1 MKMPTLSLENSVSG
15 ARQPLPMPV
24 LTMKSAESTEA
35 AARQRNSLELP
46 KPTATAK
53 NSETESG
60 IVPLSRAIELS
71 NARIRYNRAK
81 SAVDADKHSANNIYS
96 NDDSAREAERARREQ
111 NEKKLA
117 TATEMMKRLGLQDE
131 VDPSLGERVQKT
143 VTGSAKS
150 YAGRM
155 AGAIGAYT
163 DAAGRLSEAAANATN
178 NSGRVR
184 AAEREAVR
192 YRQLAEATEDAERR
206 EEYERKAERAS
217 RKARAVAP
225 VEVNSSQTDAIAQNL
240 YRNAGNL
247 SDSAAQDLERAQ
259 QGLGTPGRL
268 AVAGAGAAL
277 QMGADIG
284 LGALTGLGNMV
295 PMMVRSFGGGAQ
307 EARRKGYSHNQQML
321 MGLSTAATE
330 YFTEKLFGGNPV
342 YDADAGLVNRLVNKV
357 LKNDSVKRWVNT
369 LSDSV
374 LSEGL
379 EEMISNVLEPVAEW
393 AITGNRPEYELDQI
407 IEDGVVGVMVGAVG
421 KGVNLALPSVTAR
434 RNEAGDLSLPTPGSI
449 EAGNDSSAANGGA
462 EAQKNAASNETT
474 ARYDEAQAAEIRKEG
489 RTFKNLI
496 AGMDI
501 SISSFFSKW
510 RSGRRAQDGD
520 KLERLYLGQMTNE
533 TAAKVSNILGYEV
546 QDRNFILTNENAK
559 HIWDEHGDA
568 EAEIRKGNLPL
579 DAWVLESLPDVVISP
594 DSVEAGHMDTRN
606 DRQGVVFKKEL
617 QNGTVVTIQF
627 DNKGRGTMEA
637 RTVYAKE
644 NEDTTS
650 VSYPSA
656 TAENSTIRPKRP
668 EPVSSISDDIIPQ
681 ASKAVKSGLE
691 LLTPGSVREGNTIIG
706 EEKTQGMPSDGRASL
721 AGTVDTVASPVIS
734 NNTIPQAS
742 NVVNRSL
749 DLQTPGNSQTIG
761 NLAETA
767 QETEQE
773 PTEAEPSAEIRD
785 TLPYKAQTYL
795 ERAERAF
802 LRRIG
807 DALSVPRT
815 AQRDSLKD
823 FVGAMSNEY
832 LRTGTVSQDTIN
844 SLFEQAYAQGMVIDS
859 EFYDQYRDVKD
870 LLRTTPVSLDEDYQ
884 ADIPDFNEFRKA
896 AFGTLRI
903 SNDGTPVDIVYEE
916 MREKAPELFPA
927 SITNPAE
934 QMQRMYEVG
943 KSIARV
949 ETDLAGFYGDQAE
962 DFKRWAKHDFENAV
976 NSSLT
981 ELRTVK
987 RYADERKTAKR
998 EITETDVRNAF
1009 ANIRKA
1015 RKAADRAKA
1024 KNLMTEY
1031 DDAQV
1036 GRLLKGEIELA
1047 DLDPDRANVKG
1058 IREVYEASKEYE
1070 AYAQTIKEFN
1080 KQRKAALLNEAD
1092 QFLTTAND
1100 WKDKP
1105 LGLLYSRETMERNIR
1120 DIVPDRDLAK
1130 QIEARY
1136 FTPVHD
1142 SQAESTRFKN
1152 EYRDRVRALNLSR
1165 DVAKGNLV
1173 SEAHAVQLLGE
1184 AEDNIRVLNESPRSG
1199 ELRDG
1204 KTAQEWE
1211 AAIRELWD
1219 QSPNL
1224 DRAKVENAVKE
1235 FRGIYD
1241 ELFERMNEVRV
1252 RNGYEPVAYRQGYFP
1267 HFQPGET
1274 EGVMASFAKAL
1285 GIDTN
1290 VQTLPTTINGLTHTF
1305 RPGIS
1310 WFGAAQERLGF
1321 NTAYDAV
1328 EGFDKYVE
1336 GVSDVIHQTDNIQRL
1351 RALAQQIRYRTG
1363 DEGMRKQMDA
1373 IRADNTLDE
1382 DTKNDKLEQLKES
1395 GRYTLGNFVVELEEY
1410 TNLLANKKSRADRNM
1425 EQAIGRR
1432 AYNIV
1437 KGLESRVAANMV
1449 AVNPGSWLTNFI
1461 PLTQGWA
1468 TLDTKNLLRGMG
1480 QTLKAYKSD
1489 DGIVERSSFLT
1500 NRRGSDP
1507 IVKTWAQEASAKLSS
1522 PMEYIDQFTAD
1533 SLIRARILQN
1543 TEQGMSEDAAIQE
1556 ADAWA
1561 AGIMA
1566 DRSKGSMPTI
1576 FNRTNP
1582 LTKLFT
1588 QFQLEVNNEFS
1599 NLFKDVPEELK
1610 KKGTKA
1616 LAAGLLKFFVG
1627 AWLYNEVYEYI
1638 VGRRAAL
1645 DPIGL
1650 LNDTVGDLTGYELPN
1665 LIEGAQGLANGEGAD
1680 VFRTDRTGTY
1690 QAVAN
1695 LAGSAAEELPF
1706 VGGILGGGRVP
1717 ISNALP
1723 NVENLAKAAFN
1734 DQWSGRK
1741 RASTAAKE
1749 LSAPLTYLAL
1759 PFGGGQMKKIYQGIS
1774 AVMKGGSY
1782 SVDSQGRDILQ
1793 YPVYNDTL
1801 GDIAGNAA
1809 RAVLFGKSS
1818 LPGARE
1824 WVESGFDSFSAKET
1838 AVYQGM
1844 NDVGVSDR
1852 DAIALLRELEGV
1864 QKTDE
1869 ESANTIKR
1877 HIIMNSGLTGN
1888 GKSVAYYGLI
1898 ASEKERALMDE
1909 LADVADMGIAT
1920 QMLSNI
1926 KDSSKSKGKYDAV
1939 YRAQMPELAKRKT
1952 YRAIFGNDDDP
1963 TLKKLSTKGVGI
1975 DDWLSYKVQTADL
1988 TADRDLDGKT
1998 VSGSLK
2004 AKEMAIIDAMQLSD
2018 EAKDALYLATGHTE
2032 STLEDAP
2039 WHESPLSKL
2048 ALPGVSLPS
2057 LTLPSLHLP
2066 RS

>member
-35 AARQRNSLELP
+35 AARQRNSLGLP

-81 SAVDADKHSANNIYS
+81 SAVEADKHSVGDIYS
-96 NDDSAREAERARREQ
+96 GDESAREAERARREQ

-117 TATEMMKRLGLQDE
+117 TATEMMKRLGLQEE

-184 AAEREAVR
+184 AAEREAMR

-321 MGLSTAATE
+321 MGLTTAATE

-342 YDADAGLVNRLVNKV
+342 YDADAGLVNRLVDKV
-357 LKNDSVKRWVNT
+357 VKNDSVKRWVNT

-379 EEMISNVLEPVAEW
+379 EEMISDVLEPVAEW

-407 IEDGVVGVMVGAVG
+407 IEDGIVGVMVGAIG

-462 EAQKNAASNETT
+462 EAQKNAASNDESENTPNAVAATLDLPNPTERAETERNET
-474 ARYDEAQAAEIRKEG
+474 SVVQHVQRAIPSMQNDTPVAILKGTEIPVGDRVVD
-489 RTFKNLI
+489 RLVSFAN
-496 AGMDI
+496 
-501 SISSFFSKW
+501 SIGNKVHRNGFGDVLFSKS
-510 RSGRRAQDGD
+510 RIKNAMIGHGFS
-520 KLERLYLGQMTNE
+520 K
-533 TAAKVSNILGYEV
+533 AKVDTFAAVPAVIRNGV
-546 QDRNFILTNENAK
+546 QIGHETN
-559 HIWDEHGDA
+559 W
-568 EAEIRKGNLPL
+568 
-579 DAWVLESLPDVVISP
+579 
-594 DSVEAGHMDTRN
+594 
-606 DRQGVVFKKEL
+606 
-617 QNGTVVTIQF
+617 
-627 DNKGRGTMEA
+627 KGRGYETFLFAAPVEY
-637 RTVYAKE
+637 RGDRSYVGVV
-644 NEDTTS
+644 
-650 VSYPSA
+650 VSKDA
-656 TAENSTIRPKRP
+656 TDGRYYVHEVVDGNGN
-668 EPVSSISDDIIPQ
+668 V
-681 ASKAVKSGLE
+681 
-691 LLTPGSVREGNTIIG
+691 LLG

-734 NNTIPQAS
+734 DNTIPQAS

-815 AQRDSLKD
+815 AQRDSLKEY
-823 FVGAMSNEY
+823 VRAMSEKY
-832 LRTGTVSQDTIN
+832 LQTGQVSQETVND
-844 SLFEQAYAQGMVIDS
+844 LFEQAYAQGIVIDS
-859 EFYDQYRDVKD
+859 EFYDQYRDLKD
-870 LLRTTPVSLDEDYQ
+870 LLRTTPVSLGEDYQ

-927 SITNPAE
+927 GITNPAE

-1080 KQRKAALLNEAD
+1080 KQRKSALLDEAD

-1105 LGLLYSRETMERNIR
+1105 AGLLYSRETMRRNIR
-1120 DIVPDRDLAK
+1120 DIVKDKDLAK
-1130 QIEARY
+1130 QIFERY
-1136 FTPVHD
+1136 FEPVSI
-1142 SQAESTRFKN
+1142 SQAESARFKN
-1152 EYRDRVRALNLSR
+1152 AYRDRVRALNLSR
-1165 DVAKGNLV
+1165 DVAEGNTV

-1184 AEDNIRVLNESPRSG
+1184 AEDNIRVLNESRKAG
-1199 ELRDG
+1199 ETRDG

-1224 DRAKVENAVKE
+1224 DRAKIENAVKE

-1252 RNGYEPVAYRQGYFP
+1252 RNGYEPVGYRQGYFP

-1274 EGVMASFAKAL
+1274 EGVIASFAKAL
-1285 GIDTN
+1285 GIDTD

-1382 DTKNDKLEQLKES
+1382 ETKSEKLDKLKES
-1395 GRYTLGNFVVELEEY
+1395 GRYTLGNFVVELDEY
-1410 TNLLANKKSRADRNM
+1410 TNQLANKKSQADRQM
-1425 EQAIGRR
+1425 EHDAGRKS
-1432 AYNIV
+1432 YKV
-1437 KGLESRVAANMV
+1437 MKGLESRVAANMV

-1480 QTLKAYKSD
+1480 QTLKAYKTD
-1489 DGIVERSSFLT
+1489 DGMVYRSTFLT

-1507 IVKTWAQEASAKLSS
+1507 IVKAWAEKASAKLSK

-1533 SLIRARILQN
+1533 SLVRARVLQN
-1543 TEQGMSEDAAIQE
+1543 TEQGLSEDAAIRE
-1556 ADAWA
+1556 ADVWA

-1566 DRSKGSMPTI
+1566 DRSKGAMPTL
-1576 FNRTNP
+1576 FNRKNP
-1582 LTKLFT
+1582 ATKLFT

-1706 VGGILGGGRVP
+1706 VGGVLGGGRVP
-1717 ISNALP
+1717 LMNAIPTL
-1723 NVENLAKAAFN
+1723 ENLGKAALN
-1734 DQWSGRK
+1734 DQWSGKK
-1741 RASTAAKE
+1741 RLSTAAKE

-1844 NDVGVSDR
+1844 NDAGVSDR
-1852 DAIALLRELEGV
+1852 EALALLQDLRSA

-1877 HIIMNSGLTGN
+1877 RIIMDSDLTGE
-1888 GKSVAYYGLI
+1888 GKSVAYYGML
-1898 ASEKERALMDE
+1898 ATEKERALMDE
-1909 LADVADMGIAT
+1909 LSDIADMGTAT
-1920 QMLSNI
+1920 EMLVRL
-1926 KDSSKSKGKYDAV
+1926 KDSPKSKQKYQTLLNANL
-1939 YRAQMPELAKRKT
+1939 PELGKRMSYRFAFGEDDEKT
-1952 YRAIFGNDDDP
+1952 LN
-1963 TLKKLSTKGVGI
+1963 KLSTQGVGI
-1975 DDWLSYKVQTADL
+1975 DDWLSYRAQTADL
-1988 TADRDLDGKT
+1988 TADKDSNGKT

-2004 AKEMAIIDAMQLSD
+2004 AKEIAVIDALPLTTS
-2018 EAKDALYLATGHTE
+2018 AKDALYLATGHTE

-2039 WHESPLSKL
+2039 WHTVSSL
-2048 ALPGVSLPS
+2048 ALPRVGGYAAPN
-2057 LTLPSLHLP
+2057 LTLPQLSLPALKLP

>member
-81 SAVDADKHSANNIYS
+81 SAVEADKHSVGDIYS
-96 NDDSAREAERARREQ
+96 GDESAREAERARREQ

-117 TATEMMKRLGLQDE
+117 TATEMMKRLGLQEE
-131 VDPSLGERVQKT
+131 VDPSFGERVKRT

-150 YAGRM
+150 YAGAM

-163 DAAGRLSEAAANATN
+163 DTAGRVSEAAANAT

-184 AAEREAVR
+184 AAERDAKRARSLAASAANAQRKEQLE
-192 YRQLAEATEDAERR
+192 RQADRAERKV
-206 EEYERKAERAS
+206 KALT
-217 RKARAVAP
+217 P
-225 VEVNSSQTDAIAQNL
+225 LEVDSDSTDAIAQNL
-240 YRNAGNL
+240 YRNAENL
-247 SDSAAQDLERAQ
+247 SDSAAQNLERAQ
-259 QGLGTPGRL
+259 QGLSTPGRL
-268 AVAGAGAAL
+268 AVAGASAAL

-342 YDADAGLVNRLVNKV
+342 YDADAGLVNRLVDKV
-357 LKNDSVKRWVNT
+357 VKNDSVKRWVNT

-379 EEMISNVLEPVAEW
+379 EEMISDVLEPVAEW

-407 IEDGVVGVMVGAVG
+407 IEDGIVGVMVGAIG
-421 KGVNLALPSVTAR
+421 KGVDLALPNVTAR
-434 RNEAGDLSLPTPGSI
+434 QNEQTARELALPT
-449 EAGNDSSAANGGA
+449 
-462 EAQKNAASNETT
+462 
-474 ARYDEAQAAEIRKEG
+474 
-489 RTFKNLI
+489 
-496 AGMDI
+496 
-501 SISSFFSKW
+501 
-510 RSGRRAQDGD
+510 
-520 KLERLYLGQMTNE
+520 LE
-533 TAAKVSNILGYEV
+533 
-546 QDRNFILTNENAK
+546 
-559 HIWDEHGDA
+559 
-568 EAEIRKGNLPL
+568 
-579 DAWVLESLPDVVISP
+579 
-594 DSVEAGHMDTRN
+594 
-606 DRQGVVFKKEL
+606 
-617 QNGTVVTIQF
+617 
-627 DNKGRGTMEA
+627 
-637 RTVYAKE
+637 
-644 NEDTTS
+644 
-650 VSYPSA
+650 
-656 TAENSTIRPKRP
+656 
-668 EPVSSISDDIIPQ
+668 
-681 ASKAVKSGLE
+681 
-691 LLTPGSVREGNTIIG
+691 SVREGNDSAAQTEGVTGQETDNAGAQEPILYSFIETDDADG
-706 EEKTQGMPSDGRASL
+706 KNAAISAAYDRAVDGRKSVEISDELLNKYSEINKNPAAKLVDAVKAFYDDYLKGQKVSVTL
-721 AGTVDTVASPVIS
+721 NNGIIEVAFENDGKKKSVGWRMKPDKAATFERLLELTEGAEYAYSEENRNANEATSIPRFHYFVGDAVVGGKHIPVKIQVRDVVTGKGTAETHYYTHNLIKNKAGSDSPVAGAERANIDS
-734 NNTIPQAS
+734 NAYTPASVKPTIPQPS
-742 NVVNRSL
+742 NAVKSSL
-749 DLQTPGNSQTIG
+749 DLPTPGNSQTIG

-844 SLFEQAYAQGMVIDS
+844 SLFEQAYAQGIVIDS
-859 EFYDQYRDVKD
+859 EFYDQYRDLKD

-884 ADIPDFNEFRKA
+884 ADIPDFSDFRKS

-916 MREKAPELFPA
+916 MRDKAPELFPA
-927 SITNPAE
+927 GITNPAE
-934 QMQRMYEVG
+934 QLQRLYDVG

-949 ETDLAGFYGDQAE
+949 ETDLSGFYGDQAE

-1015 RKAADRAKA
+1015 HKAADRAKA

-1080 KQRKAALLNEAD
+1080 KQRKAALLDEAD

-1105 LGLLYSRETMERNIR
+1105 AGLLYSRETMRRNIR
-1120 DIVPDRDLAK
+1120 DIVKDKDLAK
-1130 QIEARY
+1130 QIFERY
-1136 FTPVHD
+1136 FEPVSI
-1142 SQAESTRFKN
+1142 SQAESARFKN
-1152 EYRDRVRALNLSR
+1152 AYRDRVRALNLSR
-1165 DVAKGNLV
+1165 DVAEGNTV

-1184 AEDNIRVLNESPRSG
+1184 AEDNIRVLNESRKAG
-1199 ELRDG
+1199 ETRDG

-1224 DRAKVENAVKE
+1224 DRAKIENAVKE

-1252 RNGYEPVAYRQGYFP
+1252 RNGYEPVGYRQGYFP

-1274 EGVMASFAKAL
+1274 EGVIASFAKAL
-1285 GIDTN
+1285 GIDTD

-1373 IRADNTLDE
+1373 IRADNALDE
-1382 DTKNDKLEQLKES
+1382 ETKSEKLDKLKES
-1395 GRYTLGNFVVELEEY
+1395 GRYTLGNFVVELDEY
-1410 TNLLANKKSRADRNM
+1410 TNQLANKKSQADRQM
-1425 EQAIGRR
+1425 EHDAGRKS
-1432 AYNIV
+1432 YKV
-1437 KGLESRVAANMV
+1437 MKGLESRVAANMV

-1480 QTLKAYKSD
+1480 QTLKAYKTD
-1489 DGIVERSSFLT
+1489 DGMVYRSTFLT

-1507 IVKTWAQEASAKLSS
+1507 IVKAWAEKASAKLSK

-1533 SLIRARILQN
+1533 SLVRARVLQN
-1543 TEQGMSEDAAIQE
+1543 TEQGLSEDAAIRE
-1556 ADAWA
+1556 ADVWA

-1566 DRSKGSMPTI
+1566 DRSKGAMPTL
-1576 FNRTNP
+1576 FNRKNP
-1582 LTKLFT
+1582 ATKLFT

-1665 LIEGAQGLANGEGAD
+1665 LIEGVQGLANGEGAD

-1706 VGGILGGGRVP
+1706 VGGVLGGGRVP
-1717 ISNALP
+1717 LMNAIPTL
-1723 NVENLAKAAFN
+1723 ENLGKAALN
-1734 DQWSGRK
+1734 DQWSGKK
-1741 RASTAAKE
+1741 RLSTAAKE

-1759 PFGGGQMKKIYQGIS
+1759 PFGGGQIRKIYQGIS

-1824 WVESGFDSFSAKET
+1824 WVENGFDSFSAKET

-1844 NDVGVSDR
+1844 NDAGVSDR
-1852 DAIALLRELEGV
+1852 EALALLQDLRSA

-1877 HIIMNSGLTGN
+1877 RIIMDSDLTGE
-1888 GKSVAYYGLI
+1888 GKSVAYYGML
-1898 ASEKERALMDE
+1898 ATEKERALMDE
-1909 LADVADMGIAT
+1909 LSDVADMGMAT
-1920 QMLSNI
+1920 EMLI
-1926 KDSSKSKGKYDAV
+1926 QLKDNARNKEKFQTVLDADL
-1939 YRAQMPELAKRKT
+1939 PELAKRMT
-1952 YRAIFGNDDDP
+1952 YRAVFGEDDEK
-1963 TLKKLSTKGVGI
+1963 TLNKLSTQGVGI
-1975 DDWLSYKVQTADL
+1975 DDWLSYRAQTADL
-1988 TADRDLDGKT
+1988 TADKDSNGKT

-2004 AKEMAIIDAMQLSD
+2004 AKEMAVIDAMALTR

-2039 WHESPLSKL
+2039 WHTVSSLELPRVKYKDLS
-2048 ALPGVSLPS
+2048 LPQLKMPSLQLPS
-2057 LTLPSLHLP
+2057 LW
-2066 RS
+2066 